1 MWNDWAGLSVSKQ
14 GSEIGRN
21 AGRTRD
27 RDTGIALQS
36 KRYNKRGGD
45 RHCGV
50 ITDVKREI
58 YHADDV
64 KREMFVYISWLLTNQ
79 KQGDENIECSRK
91 STSTENVALVAVT
104 NLK

>member
-1 MWNDWAGLSVSKQ
+1 MSQSSHYVLIRTLMFIFLMRQLWNDWAGLSVSKQ

-27 RDTGIALQS
+27 RDTGIAWQS

-50 ITDVKREI
+50 ITDVKRE
-58 YHADDV
+58 
-64 KREMFVYISWLLTNQ
+64 
-79 KQGDENIECSRK
+79 
-91 STSTENVALVAVT
+91 
-104 NLK
+104 